1 MNAKNAQLH
10 RPFLQRGRCCFA
22 SAFFGAAAGERFPSL
37 LAEFLGRDCCKK
49 RAMKR
54 TPAIFYSS
62 RLPRVLGA
70 ILAGVAFSQA
80 GNAST
85 AGDGQ
90 PPRFRRAF
98 WASMRGA
105 GFLRSFCCFVLLSPR
120 LCLSPFGGVSG
131 GAACDRSHIGR
142 GALGGDEPR
151 RHRACGRRPSPP
163 SFQAGISFLSVVD
176 PRRALLLHRFFGRA
190 GCTA

>member
-1 MNAKNAQLH
+1 MNAKTRNFIVFSAAGAL
-10 RPFLQRGRCCFA
+10 LLA
-22 SAFFGAAAGERFPSL
+22 SAFLALRLGSVPLSS
-37 LAEFLGRDCCKK
+37 AEFWGGMLQKEGYE
-49 RAMKR
+49 
-54 TPAIFYSS
+54 TYTAIFYSS

-80 GNAST
+80 GTLLQRVTDNPLASPSILGINAGGGVCGPS
-85 AGDGQ
+85 A
-90 PPRFRRAF
+90 AC
-98 WASMRGA
+98 M
-105 GFLRSFCCFVLLSPR
+105 LSPR

-163 SFQAGISFLSVVD
+163 SF
-176 PRRALLLHRFFGRA
+176 RRASPSFPSSTPTRSPLTSIFR
-190 GCTA
+190 